1 MMTVEIDPNVGK
13 EFIEHF
19 GTKGMR
25 WGVRK
30 QRTDYGHGKSKGEKD
45 GKGKKGSSD
54 EKPKRVVGKTK
65 VDGKPVSQISDAQ
78 LKRINN
84 RLQMEQQY
92 AKLTDPGPTMT
103 RRVLNSTGKFV
114 TQAAR
119 NVAMTQVTNAAN
131 AEASKQI
138 ASLLAKRA
146 GKLATA
152 AA

>member
-1 MMTVEIDPNVGK
+1 MAVDIDPNVGK

-30 QRTDYGHGKSKGEKD
+30 QRTDYGHGKSKNE
-45 GKGKKGSSD
+45 KKGSKKGED

-65 VDGKPVSQISDAQ
+65 TSGKAGTEMSDAE
-78 LKRINN
+78 LKRVIN
-84 RLQMEQQY
+84 RLNMEQQY
-92 AKLTDPGPTMT
+92 AKMTDPGPSVTK
-103 RRVLNSTGKFV
+103 RVMNSTGKFV

-131 AEASKQI
+131 AEASKRI
-138 ASLLAKRA
+138 AGLMAKRA
-146 GKLATA
+146 AKLATTGA
-152 AA
+152 